1 MCPRS
6 PWISASRASGS
17 SIASRSR
24 RRRNTSPKANSRPGA
39 WARRSRRW
47 STSSSTAGSTRSS
60 PTSETWRPRWPA
72 RPGPKSVEHE
82 RGRIFPTQHVRSPSM
97 AKVPKRWYEDFFGSD
112 YLIRYVHPETPA
124 QVEAIDKILH
134 LRKGGRILDVACGAG
149 RHTIDLAKRGYRV
162 TGFDLS
168 SPLLA
173 EARKAAR
180 TAGVK
185 PTFVQGDM
193 RRLPYRNAFEAAISM
208 FTSFGYFDR
217 PEEDRQVLR
226 GIARALRPRGKFLM
240 ELFNRDS
247 LVARLPSQSLQA
259 RDDGTVVLEDASF
272 DPLDYTSHAHRGTD
286 QGGRGR
292 DPADAVQQGDP
303 ASHRAAE
310 GEAGA
315 AQGRI
320 GDAAPQGGRWRTKL
334 CGQEELE
341 RDGRPRRLPER
352 RQVDPLESDHGR
364 DERGRRVRLHHAG
377 RHPRPHG
384 APRGEDPG
392 ARHARSHPGRIE
404 RPRAREGG
412 PVRRPGLRSDPPDD
426 RRVRDPRRRPR
437 GRTASRG
444 DPPERAARRRHADE
458 GQSRRA

>member
-24 RRRNTSPKANSRPGA
+24 RRRNTSPTANSRPGA

-47 STSSSTAGSTRSS
+47 SSSSSTAGSTRSS
-60 PTSETWRPRWPA
+60 PTSGTWRPRWPA
-72 RPGPKSVEHE
+72 RPGPKSVERE

-97 AKVPKRWYEDFFGSD
+97 AKVPKRWYEAFFGSD
-112 YLIRYVHPETPA
+112 YMIRYVHPETPA

-226 GIARALRPRGKFLM
+226 GIARALRPRGQFLM
-240 ELFNRDS
+240 ELS
-247 LVARLPSQSLQA
+247 TA
-259 RDDGTVVLEDASF
+259 TASWRGCRRR
-272 DPLDYTSHAHRGTD
+272 AGRRGTT
-286 QGGRGR
+286 G
-292 DPADAVQQGDP
+292 P
-303 ASHRAAE
+303 SSS
-310 GEAGA
+310 
-315 AQGRI
+315 
-320 GDAAPQGGRWRTKL
+320 RT
-334 CGQEELE
+334 
-341 RDGRPRRLPER
+341 RR
-352 RQVDPLESDHGR
+352 S
-364 DERGRRVRLHHAG
+364 
-377 RHPRPHG
+377 
-384 APRGEDPG
+384 
-392 ARHARSHPGRIE
+392 
-404 RPRAREGG
+404 
-412 PVRRPGLRSDPPDD
+412 
-426 RRVRDPRRRPR
+426 
-437 GRTASRG
+437 
-444 DPPERAARRRHADE
+444 
-458 GQSRRA
+458 